1 MIVLGIETSCDE
13 TCSAVLEY
21 DKNHQCNVLS
31 NTIYSQIS
39 EHKDYGG
46 VVPEIAARSHINNID
61 VVVQK
66 SVKEAEINY
75 NSLDAIA
82 VTSGPGLKGGLL
94 VGVTFAKTMAS
105 ILEKP
110 LIGINH
116 LEGHALTVRM
126 AQKINFPYLLL
137 LVTGGHTQ
145 LLIVKGVGDYKRLGT
160 TIDDALGEA
169 YDKTAKSLNLGYPG
183 GPIIEKLAKVGN
195 GSTISFPRPLYNSKE
210 MNFSFSGL
218 KTAVKQEI
226 DNSLPLNEKLRSNIC
241 AAFQDSVIDILENK
255 LQIAVEYFKKNY
267 SKNIEVVLAGG
278 VASNKAIFS
287 AINKMSKK
295 KNFNV
300 HVSPKELCTDNAAM
314 IAWAGIERMN
324 SGNFHQ
330 ESVTIRT
337 RWPLDENASK
347 VRGAGVKA

>member
-1 MIVLGIETSCDE
+1 M
-13 TCSAVLEY
+13 
-21 DKNHQCNVLS
+21 
-31 NTIYSQIS
+31 
-39 EHKDYGG
+39 
-46 VVPEIAARSHINNID
+46 
-61 VVVQK
+61 VVQK
-66 SVKEAEINY
+66 SVKDAEINY
-75 NSLDAIA
+75 SSLNAIA

-116 LEGHALTVRM
+116 LEGHALTIRM
-126 AQKINFPYLLL
+126 IQKINFPYLLL

-145 LLIVKGVGDYKRLGT
+145 ILIVKGIGDYERLGT

-183 GPIIEKLAKVGN
+183 GPIIEKLAEHGD
-195 GSTISFPRPLYNSKE
+195 GSAISFPRPLYNSKE

-226 DNSLPLNEKLRSNIC
+226 DNSLPINEKSCSDIC

-255 LQIAVEYFKKNY
+255 LQIAVDYFKKNY
-267 SKNIEVVLAGG
+267 SEDIDVVLAGG

-287 AINKMSKK
+287 SINSMSKK

-314 IAWAGIERMN
+314 IGIGGYFKLN
-324 SGNFHQ
+324 KKKYGNLSD
-330 ESVTIRT
+330 ESKSRLQI
-337 RWPLDENASK
+337 
-347 VRGAGVKA
+347 

>member
-21 DKNHQCNVLS
+21 GKNHQCNILS

-61 VVVQK
+61 IITQK
-66 SVKEAEINY
+66 SIQDAKIDF
-75 NSLDAIA
+75 SSIDAIA

-105 ILEKP
+105 ILKKP

-116 LEGHALTVRM
+116 LEGHALTIRM
-126 AQKINFPYLLL
+126 AQKIIFPYLLL

-145 LLIVKGVGDYKRLGT
+145 LLIVKGVGDYERLGT

-169 YDKTAKSLNLGYPG
+169 YDKIAKSLNLGYPG
-183 GPIIEKLAKVGN
+183 GPIIEKLAKKGD
-195 GSTISFPRPLYNSKE
+195 GSTISLPRPLTNSME

-218 KTAVKQEI
+218 KTAVKREI
-226 DNSLPLNEKLRSNIC
+226 DNSLPLNEKSLSNIC
-241 AAFQDSVIDILENK
+241 AAFQESVIDILENK
-255 LQIAVEYFKKNY
+255 LQIAIEYFKKKYPMDTN
-267 SKNIEVVLAGG
+267 VVLAGG
-278 VASNKAIFS
+278 VASNKTIFT
-287 AINKMSKK
+287 AINKLSKK
-295 KNFNV
+295 KKFKV
-300 HVSPKELCTDNAAM
+300 YVAPKALCTDNAAM
-314 IAWAGIERMN
+314 IAWAGIERLN
-324 SGNFHQ
+324 SGKFHQ
-330 ESVTIRT
+330 ESINIKT
-337 RWPLDENASK
+337 RWPLDERASV
-347 VRGAGVKA
+347 VRGAGIKA

>member
-21 DKNHQCNVLS
+21 DKNQQCNILS

-66 SVKEAEINY
+66 SVKDAEINY
-75 NSLDAIA
+75 NSLSAIA

-116 LEGHALTVRM
+116 LEGHALTIRM
-126 AQKINFPYLLL
+126 IQKISFPYLLL

-145 LLIVKGVGDYKRLGT
+145 LLIVKGVGDYERLGT
-160 TIDDALGEA
+160 TVDDALGEA
-169 YDKTAKSLNLGYPG
+169 FDKTAKSLNLGYPG
-183 GPIIEKLAKVGN
+183 GPIIEKLAELGD
-195 GSTISFPRPLYNSKE
+195 GSSISFPRPLYNSKE

-226 DNSLPLNEKLRSNIC
+226 DSSLPINEKLRSNIC
-241 AAFQDSVIDILENK
+241 ASFQDSVIDILENK
-255 LQIAVEYFKKNY
+255 LQMAVEYFKKNY
-267 SKNIEVVLAGG
+267 SNDVDVVLAGG

-287 AINKMSKK
+287 SINSMSKK

>member
-1 MIVLGIETSCDE
+1 M
-13 TCSAVLEY
+13 
-21 DKNHQCNVLS
+21 
-31 NTIYSQIS
+31 
-39 EHKDYGG
+39 
-46 VVPEIAARSHINNID
+46 PEIAARSHINNID

-66 SVKEAEINY
+66 SVKDAEINY
-75 NSLDAIA
+75 SSLNAIA

-116 LEGHALTVRM
+116 LEGHALTIRM
-126 AQKINFPYLLL
+126 IQKINFPYLLL

-145 LLIVKGVGDYKRLGT
+145 ILIVKGIGDYERLGT

-183 GPIIEKLAKVGN
+183 GPIIEKLAEHGD
-195 GSTISFPRPLYNSKE
+195 GSAISFPRPLYNSKE

-226 DNSLPLNEKLRSNIC
+226 DNSLPINEKSCSDIC

-255 LQIAVEYFKKNY
+255 LQIAVDYFKKNY
-267 SKNIEVVLAGG
+267 SDDIDVVLAGG

-287 AINKMSKK
+287 SINSMSKK

>member
-1 MIVLGIETSCDE
+1 M
-13 TCSAVLEY
+13 
-21 DKNHQCNVLS
+21 
-31 NTIYSQIS
+31 
-39 EHKDYGG
+39 
-46 VVPEIAARSHINNID
+46 PEIAARSHINNID

-66 SVKEAEINY
+66 SVKDAEINY
-75 NSLDAIA
+75 SSLNAIA

-116 LEGHALTVRM
+116 LEGHALTIRM
-126 AQKINFPYLLL
+126 IQKINFPYLLL

-145 LLIVKGVGDYKRLGT
+145 ILIVKGIGDYERLGT

-183 GPIIEKLAKVGN
+183 GPIIEKLAEHGD
-195 GSTISFPRPLYNSKE
+195 GSAISFPRPLYNSKE

-226 DNSLPLNEKLRSNIC
+226 DNSLPINEKSCSDIC

-255 LQIAVEYFKKNY
+255 LQIAVDYFKKNY
-267 SKNIEVVLAGG
+267 SDDIDVVLAGG

-287 AINKMSKK
+287 SINSMSKK

-324 SGNFHQ
+324 SGNFYQ

>member
-1 MIVLGIETSCDE
+1 MMI
-13 TCSAVLEY
+13 
-21 DKNHQCNVLS
+21 
-31 NTIYSQIS
+31 
-39 EHKDYGG
+39 
-46 VVPEIAARSHINNID
+46 
-61 VVVQK
+61 
-66 SVKEAEINY
+66 
-75 NSLDAIA
+75 
-82 VTSGPGLKGGLL
+82 
-94 VGVTFAKTMAS
+94 
-105 ILEKP
+105 
-110 LIGINH
+110 
-116 LEGHALTVRM
+116 
-126 AQKINFPYLLL
+126 QKISFPYLLL

-145 LLIVKGVGDYKRLGT
+145 AIVKGVGDYERLGT

-183 GPIIEKLAKVGN
+183 GPIIEKLAEHGD
-195 GSTISFPRPLYNSKE
+195 GSAISFPRPLYNSKE

-226 DNSLPLNEKLRSNIC
+226 DSSLPLNEKLRSNIC

-255 LQIAVEYFKKNY
+255 LQIAVDYFKKNY
-267 SKNIEVVLAGG
+267 SNDIDVVLAGG

-287 AINKMSKK
+287 SINKMSKK

-300 HVSPKELCTDNAAM
+300 HVSQKKSLCTDNAAM